1 MESKRSVLS
10 SAFFFFNKFSRR
22 RLSVSPSPLMP
33 GKMAAET
40 DQNHVN
46 SGYDISSVHDLD
58 HAHVLFDQMLSSRPL
73 PCIILFNRLLSRI
86 VKMKHYWAVVSIFKE
101 MLIRGIPVDTYTLNI
116 LIDAFCRSNR
126 VDCGFCVIGMFFK
139 SGIGFSA
146 VTYNTLIKTLCL
158 NDKIAEAVELFR
170 MFVRDN
176 SCEVDN
182 LTCNILMN
190 GLCKAGNTQTALDL
204 LTVLQKEGPKPDN
217 VAYNTVID
225 SLCKDGM
232 VDQALD
238 LLPQMTERGVSPNIV
253 TYTSLIQGLCHFC
266 RWKDVTKL
274 IDEMARHN
282 LYPNTRTFNIL
293 VGAFCKEGKLKD
305 AKSVIQI
312 MIQRNTYPDVITYN
326 NFIEGYFLQGQ
337 MDEARRAFDQMVE
350 EGIQP
355 DRASYTTLIN
365 GYCKR
370 KAMDEAM
377 HLFLEM
383 QEKGICPDVVTYTA
397 VLQGLFLVGQFD
409 DALNI
414 FQNMQ
419 LSGHAPNFHT
429 YCVLL
434 TGLCDNGHI
443 GKAMSVYSKLSSNES
458 GSHVFGSIIIDGLC
472 KMGLLNIARGI
483 LSNLFFKGQYLNK
496 YTYTAMMNGLCQGG
510 FVHKALEL
518 LRRMGEI
525 GCEPDSI
532 TYNVI
537 LQEFVRAKKLD
548 EILLP
553 NA

>member
-1 MESKRSVLS
+1 MTKLALNSLLSPPKLHKSLRASVWPKMESKRSVLS

-40 DQNHVN
+40 GTSSPSSLSSLRSFHSIPQIVSSSDQNHVN

-182 LTCNILMN
+182 LT
-190 GLCKAGNTQTALDL
+190 
-204 LTVLQKEGPKPDN
+204 
-217 VAYNTVID
+217 
-225 SLCKDGM
+225 S
-232 VDQALD
+232 
-238 LLPQMTERGVSPNIV
+238 
-253 TYTSLIQGLCHFC
+253 
-266 RWKDVTKL
+266 
-274 IDEMARHN
+274 
-282 LYPNTRTFNIL
+282 
-293 VGAFCKEGKLKD
+293 
-305 AKSVIQI
+305 
-312 MIQRNTYPDVITYN
+312 
-326 NFIEGYFLQGQ
+326 
-337 MDEARRAFDQMVE
+337 
-350 EGIQP
+350 
-355 DRASYTTLIN
+355 
-365 GYCKR
+365 
-370 KAMDEAM
+370 
-377 HLFLEM
+377 
-383 QEKGICPDVVTYTA
+383 